1 MGWTITLAILILL
14 AILPLGASVLYD
26 EDGPSIRIVAGP
38 LKIQVFPLKKK
49 PKKDKPKKEKPKKE
63 KKPKPVREP
72 GEPGYSAEPGKKGG
86 TWTDFLPLVR
96 VALDLLNDLRRKLR
110 VNHLKLHLTM
120 AADDPCDLAVNYG
133 RMNAS
138 LAGLLTQLERFL
150 VIKKRDVHIDCD
162 FTASQTVILAR
173 LDLTITLGRILAIA
187 VVYGIRALMTY
198 LKIKKQREGGAD
210 L

>member
-1 MGWTITLAILILL
+1 MGWYITLAILVLL

-26 EDGPSIRIVAGP
+26 EDGARVRIVAGP

-49 PKKDKPKKEKPKKE
+49 PKKDKPKQEKPKKE
-63 KKPKPVREP
+63 KPPKPVHEP
-72 GEPGYSAEPGKKGG
+72 GEPGYSEKPEKKGG
-86 TWTDFLPLVR
+86 SWTDFLPLVR
-96 VALDLLNDLRRKLR
+96 VGLDLLNDLRRKLR

-150 VIKKRDVHIDCD
+150 VIKKRDIHVDCD
-162 FTASQTVILAR
+162 FTATQTVILAR
-173 LDLTITLGRILAIA
+173 LDLTITLGRILSIA
-187 VVYGIRALMTY
+187 VVYGIRALITY